1 MKLFNVILFILLVNT
16 IAMAQN
22 DVMLLKPNGR
32 VVIGD
37 TTKINTNGNYR
48 LFVQE
53 GILTERVKVALKNTS
68 QWSDDAFEKT
78 PAISEVEALINSEK
92 HLKDMPSAD
101 ELVKA
106 EGYELMSMDAKLLRQ
121 IEWLW
126 QHMIALSKKN
136 EALEKALEACKN

>member
-78 PAISEVEALINSEK
+78 PEISEVEALINSEK

>member
-1 MKLFNVILFILLVNT
+1 MKLFNVILFFLLVNT

-78 PAISEVEALINSEK
+78 PEISEVEALINSEK

>member
-1 MKLFNVILFILLVNT
+1 MS
-16 IAMAQN
+16 QN

-78 PAISEVEALINSEK
+78 PEISEVEALINSEK
-92 HLKDMPSAD
+92 HLKDMPSAA

>member
-1 MKLFNVILFILLVNT
+1 MKLFNVILFFLLVNT

-78 PAISEVEALINSEK
+78 PEISEVEALINSEK

-136 EALEKALEACKN
+136 EVLEKALEACKN

>member
-1 MKLFNVILFILLVNT
+1 MKLFNVIFILLLVNT
-16 IAMAQN
+16 FAQAQN

-68 QWSDDAFEKT
+68 QWSDDAFDKT
-78 PAISEVEALINSEK
+78 PELSEVEALINSDK
-92 HLKDMPSAD
+92 HLKDMPSA
-101 ELVKA
+101 EEMVKA

-136 EALEKALEACKN
+136 EALEKALEACKK

>member
-16 IAMAQN
+16 IAMSQN

-78 PAISEVEALINSEK
+78 PEISEVEALINSEK

>member
-1 MKLFNVILFILLVNT
+1 MS
-16 IAMAQN
+16 QN

-78 PAISEVEALINSEK
+78 PEISEVEALINSEK